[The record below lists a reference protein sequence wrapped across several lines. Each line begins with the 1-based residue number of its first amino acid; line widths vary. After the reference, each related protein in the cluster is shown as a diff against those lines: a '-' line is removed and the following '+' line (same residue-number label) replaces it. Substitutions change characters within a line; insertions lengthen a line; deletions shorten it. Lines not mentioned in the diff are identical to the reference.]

1 MVLISLDSPLW
12 GGTWL
17 IANPAEEM
25 GIRQVGVY
33 CKLWNIGNYKI
44 SDSLLGSWL
53 SLLWKGLFFVF
64 PNASLKSQRRVS
76 PVKTLAKAFLG
87 SPVVRTLLSLQR
99 ARVPSLVGE
108 AAWHSHKTE
117 EEKKIPAKE
126 QIIKK
131 WETQRVIVMAVKQE
145 IGCYSKR
152 AIEFC
157 FVFWMSSCE
166 RSLWRWYR

>member
-1 MVLISLDSPLW
+1 M
-12 GGTWL
+12 
-17 IANPAEEM
+17 
-25 GIRQVGVY
+25 
-33 CKLWNIGNYKI
+33 
-44 SDSLLGSWL
+44 
-53 SLLWKGLFFVF
+53 FFVF

-108 AAWHSHKTE
+108 AWHSHKTE

-131 WETQRVIVMAVKQE
+131 
-145 IGCYSKR
+145 
-152 AIEFC
+152 
-157 FVFWMSSCE
+157 
-166 RSLWRWYR
+166 

>member
-1 MVLISLDSPLW
+1 MVLISLDSALW

-76 PVKTLAKAFLG
+76 PVKILAKAFLG
-87 SPVVRTLLSLQR
+87 SPVVRTLCFHCREHGFHPWSGKLHGT
-99 ARVPSLVGE
+99 AT
-108 AAWHSHKTE
+108 KTE
-117 EEKKIPAKE
+117 GKKKKIPAKE
-126 QIIKK
+126 QIIKYKK
-131 WETQRVIVMAVKQE
+131 WEMQRIIVMAFKQE
-145 IGCYSKR
+145 IGCSSKR

-157 FVFWMSSCE
+157 FVFLNE
-166 RSLWRWYR
+166 